1 LSAFQREKGEFVAK
15 TMTPSDLEALDRL
28 EQKVRLLV
36 GEITKLRA
44 EHAKQ
49 AEENRRLSGE
59 LEAALAR
66 VADAEAGAEEMTTLR
81 QERDQVRSRVAGIL
95 EQLEGLDI

>member
-1 LSAFQREKGEFVAK
+1 LTETPREKGNLVAK
-15 TMTPSDLEALDRL
+15 TMTPGDLEALDRL
-28 EQKVRLLV
+28 EQKVRLLAAEM
-36 GEITKLRA
+36 GKLRA

-49 AEENRRLSGE
+49 VEESRRLAGE
-59 LEAALAR
+59 LDEATAR
-66 VADAEAGAEEMTTLR
+66 LADAEAGAAEMVALR

>member
-1 LSAFQREKGEFVAK
+1 
-15 TMTPSDLEALDRL
+15 MTPEDLEALDRL

-36 GEITKLRA
+36 TEMGRLRT

-59 LEAALAR
+59 LDAALAKL
-66 VADAEAGAEEMTTLR
+66 AEVEGTAAEMAVLR
-81 QERDQVRSRVAGIL
+81 RERDQVRTRVAGIL
-95 EQLEGLDI
+95 EHLEALDI

>member
-1 LSAFQREKGEFVAK
+1 VAK
-15 TMTPSDLEALDRL
+15 TMTPGDLEALDRL

-36 GEITKLRA
+36 AEMGKLRA

-59 LEAALAR
+59 AGAALAKLSKAESD
-66 VADAEAGAEEMTTLR
+66 VAEMAALR
-81 QERDQVRSRVAGIL
+81 QERDQVRSRVADIL
-95 EQLEGLDI
+95 EHLEGLDI

>member
-1 LSAFQREKGEFVAK
+1 
-15 TMTPSDLEALDRL
+15 MTPGDLEALDRL
-28 EQKVRLLV
+28 EQKVRMLV
-36 GEITKLRA
+36 AEMGKLRA

-49 AEENRRLSGE
+49 VDENRRLASELDDAVARLGE
-59 LEAALAR
+59 
-66 VADAEAGAEEMTTLR
+66 AEAGAAEMVSLR

>member
-1 LSAFQREKGEFVAK
+1 
-15 TMTPSDLEALDRL
+15 MTVEDLEALDRL

-36 GEITKLRA
+36 AEMGRLRA

-59 LEAALAR
+59 LDAALAR
-66 VADAEAGAEEMTTLR
+66 LAEVEGATAEIAVLR
-81 QERDQVRSRVAGIL
+81 RERDQVRSRVTGIL
-95 EQLEGLDI
+95 EHLEGLDI

>member
-1 LSAFQREKGEFVAK
+1 MVK
-15 TMTPSDLEALDRL
+15 TITASDVEALDHL

-36 GEITKLRA
+36 TGMSRLRA
-44 EHAKQ
+44 EQ
-49 AEENRRLSGE
+49 ATQAQENRRLAGE
-59 LEAALAR
+59 LDAALAR
-66 VADAEAGAEEMTTLR
+66 LADADTARDEMAALR

>member
-1 LSAFQREKGEFVAK
+1 
-15 TMTPSDLEALDRL
+15 MTLEDLEALDRL

-36 GEITKLRA
+36 AEMGRLRA

-59 LEAALAR
+59 LDAALAR
-66 VADAEAGAEEMTTLR
+66 LAEVEGATAEIAVLR
-81 QERDQVRSRVAGIL
+81 RERDQVRSRVTGIL
-95 EQLEGLDI
+95 EHLEGLDI

>member
-1 LSAFQREKGEFVAK
+1 
-15 TMTPSDLEALDRL
+15 MTPEDLEALDRL

-36 GEITKLRA
+36 TEMGRFRA

-49 AEENRRLSGE
+49 AGENRRLSDE
-59 LEAALAR
+59 LQSALAKL
-66 VADAEAGAEEMTTLR
+66 ADAEGAAAAEMAAMR

-95 EQLEGLDI
+95 EHLEGLDI

>member
-1 LSAFQREKGEFVAK
+1 MAK
-15 TMTPSDLEALDRL
+15 TMTASDLEALDHL

-36 GEITKLRA
+36 TEMSRLRA
-44 EHAKQ
+44 EQ
-49 AEENRRLSGE
+49 ATQAQENRRLAGE
-59 LEAALAR
+59 LDGALAKLAA
-66 VADAEAGAEEMTTLR
+66 ADGARDEMAALR

>member
-1 LSAFQREKGEFVAK
+1 
-15 TMTPSDLEALDRL
+15 MTPGDLEALDRL

-36 GEITKLRA
+36 AEMGKLRA

-49 AEENRRLSGE
+49 TEENRRLAGE
-59 LEAALAR
+59 LDDAVTRL
-66 VADAEAGAEEMTTLR
+66 ADAESGAAETAALR
-81 QERDQVRSRVAGIL
+81 QERDQVRTRVADIL

>member
-1 LSAFQREKGEFVAK
+1 VTK
-15 TMTPSDLEALDRL
+15 TMTLEDLEALDRL

-36 GEITKLRA
+36 AEMGRLRA

-59 LEAALAR
+59 LDAALAR
-66 VADAEAGAEEMTTLR
+66 LAEVEGATAEIAVLR
-81 QERDQVRSRVAGIL
+81 RERDQVRSRVTGIL
-95 EQLEGLDI
+95 EHLEGLDI

>member
-1 LSAFQREKGEFVAK
+1 VAK

-36 GEITKLRA
+36 AEMGKLRT

-49 AEENRRLSGE
+49 SEENRRLSAE
-59 LEAALAR
+59 LESALAKLS
-66 VADAEAGAEEMTTLR
+66 DAESGAAEMVALR
-81 QERDQVRSRVAGIL
+81 QERDQVRSRVADIL
-95 EQLEGLDI
+95 EHLEGLDI